1 MRFARALCLM
11 TLTLTVALPVMAD
24 CVYPKKPGDPPSG
37 ATSTKEEMLAAKAV
51 TTKYAEDMKA
61 YLTCLDDDANA
72 QIAALGSSAKPEV
85 LEQIKN
91 KRDLKYS
98 AAEDI
103 MLKYT
108 DTFNTELRAY
118 KAKQAQPAK

>member
-1 MRFARALCLM
+1 MKFARAVCLM
-11 TLTLTVALPVMAD
+11 ALTLTIALPVMAD
-24 CVYPKKPGDPPSG
+24 CVYPKKPDDPPSG
-37 ATSTKEEMLAAKAV
+37 ATATLEQMKAAKGV

-72 QIAALGSSAKPEV
+72 QIAALGQSAKPEV

-98 AAEDI
+98 AAEEI
-103 MLKYT
+103 MLKYA
-108 DTFNTELRAY
+108 DGFNAEIRAY